1 MAHSGAGTVTD
12 YEKQRSA
19 RMLRQLAMAYAVS
32 AGTYIEQATSAASPE
47 VAHRQYE
54 YAYRALENTLNL
66 SQTAITIEAGIGR
79 DGELQ
84 TTGPGSAEAAKR
96 STPKAGDGAVGKSE

>member
-19 RMLRQLAMAYAVS
+19 RMLRQLATAYGAS
-32 AGTYIEQATSAASPE
+32 AITYIEQANRAASPE
-47 VAHRQYE
+47 AAHRQYE
-54 YAYRALENTLNL
+54 HAYRALENTLNL

-84 TTGPGSAEAAKR
+84 TTGPCTAEGAKR
-96 STPKAGDGAVGKSE
+96 STPEAGDGAVGKSE